1 MKKIL
6 VTGSSGFLGSR
17 IVEYY
22 KNRYDILTPTH
33 GELDITDEM
42 EVSNYFEL
50 NKPDIVIH
58 CAAISDVGVC
68 ERDPERAYLI
78 NVEGSVHIA
87 KASKDIQAKCVICS
101 SDQVYF
107 GSHVEVAH
115 KEEEELTPVNIY
127 GKGKLEA
134 EQMCLE
140 VNPDCVL
147 LRLSWMYDTR
157 VSRQGEHGD
166 FFTTLIPKLK
176 TEETLSYPI
185 YDRRGITDVNEVVE
199 NIEKALYI
207 PGGVYNFGSP
217 NEMDTY
223 STIQK
228 MFFEAKLESVRLC
241 ENREAFADSP
251 RNLSMDQ
258 EKINRYGIFFSVTLD
273 GLVRNLLNV
282 L

>member
-22 KNRYDILTPTH
+22 KKRYDILTPTH

-42 EVSNYFEL
+42 KVLNYFEL

-107 GSHVEVAH
+107 GSLVEVAH
-115 KEEEELTPVNIY
+115 KEEEELTPVTIY

-147 LRLSWMYDTR
+147 LRLSWMYDAR
-157 VSRQGEHGD
+157 VSRQDEHGD